1 MLVLLG
7 VALSLTQMA
16 PIRIM
21 GYLLSQTGNCAM
33 KNLNGAQSD
42 AEVLGQ
48 LAELKAA
55 KGPSAMLYVVQPST
69 ASAIDVVYDDSGVAR
84 LGYSKALLQDYL
96 QANPGHCVMDAESL
110 QVLTLEKHRLPV
122 QEISE
127 EDFMYALEV
136 LPPLD
141 YQITGGYSS
150 FKLSEF
156 YTADL
161 TSIYVRDPEGRC
173 FSFRDQAKTSA
184 AECVAKVQAY
194 KKSESPA
201 SKKPSSPG
209 L

>member
-1 MLVLLG
+1 
-7 VALSLTQMA
+7 
-16 PIRIM
+16 
-21 GYLLSQTGNCAM
+21 M
-33 KNLNGAQSD
+33 KNLNSD
-42 AEVLGQ
+42 QTDAKVLDQ
-48 LAELKAA
+48 LAALKAT
-55 KGPSAMLYVVQPST
+55 KGERAMLYVVQPST
-69 ASAIDVVYDDSGVAR
+69 ASAIDVVYNDGGVAR

-96 QANPGHCVMDAESL
+96 QANPGHCIMDAESL

-122 QEISE
+122 QEISQ
-127 EDFMYALEV
+127 EDFQYALEV

-141 YQITGGYSS
+141 YQVTGGYSS

-161 TSIYVRDPEGRC
+161 TSIYVSDPEGRC
-173 FSFRDQAKTSA
+173 FSFRDQAKTTA

-201 SKKPSSPG
+201 SKKPSSSPG